1 MAEALKDELGDE
13 YFFELDRSAKRQ
25 KRDPKEI
32 GISAVRGG
40 TIVGEHTVLFA
51 GRDELV
57 EIKHTALSK
66 EIFAIG
72 AVNAAKFLLGKAPG
86 LYDMTQLIG

>member
-1 MAEALKDELGDE
+1 M
-13 YFFELDRSAKRQ
+13 
-25 KRDPKEI
+25 
-32 GISAVRGG
+32 
-40 TIVGEHTVLFA
+40 GEHTVLFA